1 MNYYWQKTKL
11 RNAFENILST
21 DIKLSRAQISKISQS
36 RGCLGSFLSKIAGPL
51 MKVAVPLA
59 NFF

>member
-1 MNYYWQKTKL
+1 MHLK
-11 RNAFENILST
+11 
-21 DIKLSRAQISKISQS
+21 ISKISQS